1 MKPHSQDEHKQQTFE
16 YFCKQILKNERN
28 DYHRELNQQ
37 GEREV
42 LFCELPPHTVER
54 FAMWDKYFQ
63 DDEQGK
69 PVVYIDEELRR
80 RLETK
85 LIAKI
90 PTFKVA

>member
-1 MKPHSQDEHKQQTFE
+1 MNKSRKKTPGGLLPYPVIVSAVSGNVDA
-16 YFCKQILKNERN
+16 INV
-28 DYHRELNQQ
+28 
-37 GEREV
+37 V
-42 LFCELPPHTVER
+42 LSTR
-54 FAMWDKYFQ
+54 TMY
-63 DDEQGK
+63 DEQGK

>member
-1 MKPHSQDEHKQQTFE
+1 MNETTSNTPHLQGGNGLLPYPVIVSAVSGNVDAINVVLEH
-16 YFCKQILKNERN
+16 
-28 DYHRELNQQ
+28 
-37 GEREV
+37 
-42 LFCELPPHTVER
+42 
-54 FAMWDKYFQ
+54 FAGFISALSTRTMY
-63 DDEQGK
+63 DEQGK

>member
-1 MKPHSQDEHKQQTFE
+1 M
-16 YFCKQILKNERN
+16 Y
-28 DYHRELNQQ
+28 
-37 GEREV
+37 
-42 LFCELPPHTVER
+42 
-54 FAMWDKYFQ
+54 
-63 DDEQGK
+63 DEQGK

>member
-1 MKPHSQDEHKQQTFE
+1 MSLSYYSFIKTFRHFTHICYS
-16 YFCKQILKNERN
+16 YFWIQRFML
-28 DYHRELNQQ
+28 LNYFLIV
-37 GEREV
+37 V
-42 LFCELPPHTVER
+42 LYN
-54 FAMWDKYFQ
+54 MY
-63 DDEQGK
+63 DEQGK

>member
-1 MKPHSQDEHKQQTFE
+1 MKPHSGFISLLSTRTM
-16 YFCKQILKNERN
+16 Y
-28 DYHRELNQQ
+28 
-37 GEREV
+37 
-42 LFCELPPHTVER
+42 
-54 FAMWDKYFQ
+54 
-63 DDEQGK
+63 DEQGK

>member
-1 MKPHSQDEHKQQTFE
+1 MNKSRKKTPGGLLPYPVIVSAVSGNVDAINVVLEH
-16 YFCKQILKNERN
+16 
-28 DYHRELNQQ
+28 
-37 GEREV
+37 
-42 LFCELPPHTVER
+42 
-54 FAMWDKYFQ
+54 FAGFISALSTMY
-63 DDEQGK
+63 DEQGK